1 MNKSAPVLP
10 VGEANWVATYRRLLR
25 YVRPHWPV
33 ALVAMVGM
41 MGEALMAG
49 AFTALMRPMVDGTFI
64 QRDPVMLRW
73 LPFAIVAI
81 FLVRGISGFLADV
94 GSARVGRSVVVALR
108 TELLAKYL
116 RLPTSWF
123 DRESTATM
131 VSRLNYNAEQVA
143 NASSDALK
151 IMLTEALTI
160 VVLLGVMFYQSAK
173 LTLTVAVMVPVI
185 AAIVAVVGRRYR
197 RINQSIQHAYG
208 ELAHAS
214 EEALSGQEAVK
225 IFGGTEQELQRYT
238 ALARN
243 NFRLNLKV
251 VATQAASSG
260 LVQVLA
266 AIALATIVY
275 VAGKAAVSDG
285 MTAGMFMSHIGAMM
299 AMLPSIKR
307 VTNVQTVTQ
316 RGIAAANSLF
326 QVFDEPE
333 EVDSGELAPERVRGE
348 IRFESVSFRYTPD
361 KPEVLRDVDIT
372 VPAGSVTAIVGRSGS
387 GKSTLLRLLPR
398 FYEPA
403 LGRILLDGAKLSDYR
418 LKNLREQIAVVSQNV
433 VLFDDTIARNIAYG
447 ALSNATPAQIEAAA
461 GAANALEFINKLPQG
476 MATRIGDRG
485 VLLSGGQR
493 QRLAIARAILKNA
506 PILILDEATS
516 ALDTESERLI
526 QQALDRI
533 LVGRTA
539 LVIAHRLSTIEHADQ
554 VVVLEAGRVVE
565 SGRHADLLARGG
577 TYAQLHGLQFRE
589 TQSA

>member
-1 MNKSAPVLP
+1 VSKPEPTPAAGND
-10 VGEANWVATYRRLLR
+10 WIATYRRLLR
-25 YVRPHWPV
+25 YVRPHWPI
-33 ALVAMVGM
+33 ALVAMFGM
-41 MGEALMAG
+41 LGEALMAG

-64 QRDPVMLRW
+64 ERDPVMLTW
-73 LPFAIVAI
+73 LPYAIVAI

-94 GSARVGRSVVVALR
+94 GSARVGRSVVVTLR
-108 TELLAKYL
+108 TELMAKYL
-116 RLPTSWF
+116 RLPSAWF

-143 NASSDALK
+143 HAASDAIK
-151 IMLTEALTI
+151 IMVTEALTI

-185 AAIVAVVGRRYR
+185 SLIVAVVGRRYR
-197 RINQSIQHAYG
+197 RINQSIQQAYG
-208 ELAHAS
+208 ALAHAS
-214 EEALSGQEAVK
+214 EEALAGHEAVK
-225 IFGGTEQELQRYT
+225 IFGGSEHEVQRYT

-260 LVQVLA
+260 VVQVLA
-266 AIALATIVY
+266 ATALATIVY
-275 VAGKAAVSDG
+275 VAGRAAVSDG

-316 RGIAAANSLF
+316 RGVAAANSLF
-326 QVFDEPE
+326 EVFDERE
-333 EVDSGELAPERVRGE
+333 EVDSGQLAPQRVRGE
-348 IRFESVSFRYTPD
+348 IRFEAVSFRYTED
-361 KPEVLRDVDIT
+361 KPEVLHDVSIT
-372 VPAGSVTAIVGRSGS
+372 VPAGSLTAIVGRSGS

-398 FYEPA
+398 FYEPGS
-403 LGRILLDGAKLSDYR
+403 GRVLLDGAELGDYR
-418 LKNLREQIAVVSQNV
+418 LKSLREQIAVVSQNV

-447 ALSNATPAQIEAAA
+447 ALATATPEQIEAAA
-461 GAANALEFINKLPQG
+461 TAANAMEFIQRLPQG
-476 MATRIGDRG
+476 MQSRIGDRG

-506 PILILDEATS
+506 PVLILDEATS

-533 LVGRTA
+533 LEGRTA

-554 VVVLEAGRVVE
+554 VVVLEGGRVVE
-565 SGRHADLLARGG
+565 TGRHAELLARGG
-577 TYAQLHGLQFRE
+577 TYAQLHGLQFRDPE
-589 TQSA
+589 PA

>member
-1 MNKSAPVLP
+1 MSGPAPVT
-10 VGEANWVATYRRLLR
+10 GASDDWIAIYRRLLR
-25 YVRPHWPV
+25 YVRPHWPI
-33 ALVAMVGM
+33 ALVAMIGM
-41 MGEALMAG
+41 VGEALMAG

-64 QRDPVMLRW
+64 ERDPVMLRW

-94 GSARVGRSVVVALR
+94 GSARVGRSVVVTLR
-108 TELLAKYL
+108 TELLSKYL
-116 RLPTSWF
+116 RLPSSWF

-143 NASSDALK
+143 HAASDAIK
-151 IMLTEALTI
+151 IMMTEALTI

-185 AAIVAVVGRRYR
+185 AVIVALVGRRYR
-197 RINQSIQHAYG
+197 RINENIQQAYG
-208 ELAHAS
+208 ALAHAS
-214 EEALSGQEAVK
+214 EEALAGHEAVK
-225 IFGGTEQELQRYT
+225 IFGGSEQEIKRYT

-251 VATQAASSG
+251 VATQAVSSG
-260 LVQVLA
+260 VVQVLA

-275 VAGKAAVSDG
+275 VAGRAAVSDG

-316 RGIAAANSLF
+316 RGIAAASSLF
-326 QVFDEPE
+326 EVFDEPE
-333 EVDSGELAPERVRGE
+333 EVDSGQLAPQRVRGE
-348 IRFESVSFRYTPD
+348 IRFESVSFRYAAD
-361 KPEVLRDVDIT
+361 KPQVLHNVSID
-372 VPAGSVTAIVGRSGS
+372 VPAGSLTAIVGRSGS

-398 FYEPA
+398 FYEPMA
-403 LGRILLDGAKLSDYR
+403 GRILLDGAALTDYR
-418 LKNLREQIAVVSQNV
+418 LQSLRQQIAVVSQNV

-447 ALSNATPAQIEAAA
+447 ALSAATPAEIEAAA
-461 GAANALEFINKLPQG
+461 TAANAMEFINLLPQG
-476 MATRIGDRG
+476 MESRIGDRG

-506 PILILDEATS
+506 PVLILDEATS

-554 VVVLEAGRVVE
+554 VVVLEAGRVAE
-565 SGRHADLLARGG
+565 TGRHADMITRGG
-577 TYAQLHGLQFRE
+577 VYAQLHGLQFRE
-589 TQSA
+589 IENA

>member
-1 MNKSAPVLP
+1 MSKNIPLP
-10 VGEANWVATYRRLLR
+10 VEGADWIAIYKRLLQ
-25 YVRPHWPV
+25 YVRPHWPI
-33 ALVAMVGM
+33 ALIAMMGM
-41 MGEALMAG
+41 VGEALMAG

-64 QRDPVMLRW
+64 DKDQTTLQW

-116 RLPTSWF
+116 RLPSSWF

-143 NASSDALK
+143 QASSDAVK

-160 VVLLGVMFYQSAK
+160 VAMLAVMFYQSAK
-173 LTLTVAVMVPVI
+173 LTLTVAVMVPAI
-185 AAIVAVVGRRYR
+185 AIIVAVVGKRYR
-197 RINQSIQHAYG
+197 RINQSIQQAYG

-214 EEALSGQEAVK
+214 EEALAGHEAVK
-225 IFGGTEQELQRYT
+225 VFGASARELQRYEV
-238 ALARN
+238 LARN

-251 VATQAASSG
+251 VSTQAMSSG

-275 VAGKAAVSDG
+275 VAGRAAVSDG
-285 MTAGMFMSHIGAMM
+285 MTAGMFMSHIGSMM
-299 AMLPSIKR
+299 VILPSVKR

-316 RGIAAANSLF
+316 RGIAAAHSLF

-333 EVDSGELAPERVRGE
+333 EVDRGTIAPERVRGA
-348 IRFESVSFRYTPD
+348 IRFDAVSFRYAAD
-361 KPEVLRDVDIT
+361 KAEVLREVSLD
-372 VPAGSVTAIVGRSGS
+372 VPAGSLTAIVGRSGS

-398 FYEPA
+398 FYEPVS
-403 LGRILLDGAKLSDYR
+403 GSILLDGVALADYR
-418 LKNLREQIAVVSQNV
+418 LADLRRQIAVVSQNV
-433 VLFDDTIARNIAYG
+433 VLFDDTVAANIAYG
-447 ALSNATPAQIEAAA
+447 ALASSTPAEIEAAA
-461 GAANALEFINKLPQG
+461 AAANALEFIERLPQG
-476 MATRIGDRG
+476 MNTRIGDRG

-506 PILILDEATS
+506 PVLILDEATS

-554 VVVLEAGRVVE
+554 VVVLDAGRVVE
-565 SGRHADLLARGG
+565 VGRHADLLARGG
-577 TYAQLHGLQFRE
+577 AYAQLHGLQFHDL
-589 TQSA
+589 QA

>member
-1 MNKSAPVLP
+1 
-10 VGEANWVATYRRLLR
+10 
-25 YVRPHWPV
+25 
-33 ALVAMVGM
+33 
-41 MGEALMAG
+41 
-49 AFTALMRPMVDGTFI
+49 MRPMVDGTFVD
-64 QRDPVMLRW
+64 RDPFTLRW
-73 LPFAIVAI
+73 LPIAIVAI

-116 RLPTSWF
+116 RLPSSWF
-123 DRESTATM
+123 DGESTATM

-143 NASSDALK
+143 QASSDAIK
-151 IMLTEALTI
+151 IMLTETMTI

-185 AAIVAVVGRRYR
+185 ALIVAVVGRRYR
-197 RINQSIQHAYG
+197 SINQRIQKAYG
-208 ELAHAS
+208 ELAHAA
-214 EEALSGQEAVK
+214 EEALAGHEAVK
-225 IFGGTEQELQRYT
+225 VFGGTEQELQRYHG
-238 ALARN
+238 LARN
-243 NFRLNLKV
+243 NFQLNLKV

-260 LVQVLA
+260 VVQVLA

-275 VAGKAAVSDG
+275 VAGRAAVSDG

-316 RGIAAANSLF
+316 RGIAAASSLF
-326 QVFDEPE
+326 QVLDEPE
-333 EVDSGELAPERVRGE
+333 EVDQGTLAPERVRGE
-348 IRFESVSFRYTPD
+348 IRFEAVSFHYAAD
-361 KPEVLRDVDIT
+361 KPQVLHEVSIA
-372 VPAGSVTAIVGRSGS
+372 VPAGSLTAIVGRSGS

-398 FYEPA
+398 FYEPQS
-403 LGRILLDGAKLSDYR
+403 GRILLDGAALGDYR
-418 LKNLREQIAVVSQNV
+418 LQDLRKQIAVVSQNV

-447 ALSNATPAQIEAAA
+447 ALAKATPAEIEAAA
-461 GAANALEFINKLPQG
+461 QAANAMEFINRLPEG
-476 MATRIGDRG
+476 MQTRIGDRG

-506 PILILDEATS
+506 PVLILDEATS

-533 LVGRTA
+533 LEGRTA

-565 SGRHADLLARGG
+565 IGRHAELLQRGG
-577 TYAQLHGLQFRE
+577 GYAQLHGMQFRE
-589 TQSA
+589 SEPA

>member
-1 MNKSAPVLP
+1 MSGPAPVTGASDDWI
-10 VGEANWVATYRRLLR
+10 VIYRRLLR
-25 YVRPHWPV
+25 YVRPHWPI
-33 ALVAMVGM
+33 ALVAMIGM
-41 MGEALMAG
+41 AGEALMAG

-64 QRDPVMLRW
+64 ERDPVMLRW

-94 GSARVGRSVVVALR
+94 GSARVGRSVVVTLR
-108 TELLAKYL
+108 TELLSKYL
-116 RLPTSWF
+116 RLPSSWF

-143 NASSDALK
+143 HAASDAVK
-151 IMLTEALTI
+151 IMMTEALTI

-185 AAIVAVVGRRYR
+185 SVIVAVVGRRYR
-197 RINQSIQHAYG
+197 RINENIQHAYG
-208 ELAHAS
+208 ALAHAS
-214 EEALSGQEAVK
+214 EEALAGHEAVK
-225 IFGGTEQELQRYT
+225 IFGGSEQELTRYT

-260 LVQVLA
+260 VVQVLA

-275 VAGKAAVSDG
+275 VAGRAAVSDG

-316 RGIAAANSLF
+316 RGIAAASSLF
-326 QVFDEPE
+326 EVFDEPE
-333 EVDSGELAPERVRGE
+333 EVDSGQLAVQRVRGE
-348 IRFESVSFRYTPD
+348 IRFESVSFRYAAD
-361 KPEVLRDVDIT
+361 KPQVLHNVSID
-372 VPAGSVTAIVGRSGS
+372 VPAGSLTAIVGRSGS

-398 FYEPA
+398 FYEPTA
-403 LGRILLDGAKLSDYR
+403 GRILLDGTALTDYR
-418 LKNLREQIAVVSQNV
+418 LQSLRQQIAVVSQNV

-447 ALSNATPAQIEAAA
+447 ALSAATPAEIEVAAT
-461 GAANALEFINKLPQG
+461 AANAMEFINLLPQG
-476 MATRIGDRG
+476 METRIGDRG

-506 PILILDEATS
+506 PVLILDEATS

-554 VVVLEAGRVVE
+554 VVVLEAGRVAE
-565 SGRHADLLARGG
+565 IGRHADLITRGG
-577 TYAQLHGLQFRE
+577 VYAQLHGLQFRE
-589 TQSA
+589 IENA

>member
-1 MNKSAPVLP
+1 VSKSIPLDA
-10 VGEANWVATYRRLLR
+10 GGSDWIATYRRLLR
-25 YVRPHWPV
+25 YVRPHWPI
-33 ALVAMVGM
+33 ALVAMAGM
-41 MGEALMAG
+41 TGEALMAG

-64 QRDPVMLRW
+64 ARDPVMLQW

-81 FLVRGISGFLADV
+81 FVVRGISGFLADV
-94 GSARVGRSVVVALR
+94 GSARVGRSVVVTLR
-108 TELLAKYL
+108 TELMAKYL
-116 RLPTSWF
+116 RLPSSWF
-123 DRESTATM
+123 DRETTASM

-143 NASSDALK
+143 NAASDALK

-160 VVLLGVMFYQSAK
+160 IVLLAVMFYQSAK

-185 AAIVAVVGRRYR
+185 SIIVAVVGRRYR
-197 RINQSIQHAYG
+197 RINQSIQQAYG

-214 EEALSGQEAVK
+214 EEALSGHEAVK
-225 IFGGTEQELQRYT
+225 VFGGSTHEVQRYT

-260 LVQVLA
+260 LVQILA
-266 AIALATIVY
+266 ATALATIVY
-275 VAGKAAVSDG
+275 VAGRAAVSDG

-316 RGIAAANSLF
+316 RGVAAANSLF

-333 EVDSGELAPERVRGE
+333 EADSGTLTPGRVRGE

-361 KPEVLRDVDIT
+361 KPEVLRDVSIT
-372 VPAGSVTAIVGRSGS
+372 VPAGSLTAIVGRSGS

-398 FYEPA
+398 FYEPTS
-403 LGRILLDGAKLSDYR
+403 GRVLLDGAELGDYR
-418 LKNLREQIAVVSQNV
+418 LTGLREQVAVVSQNV

-447 ALSNATPAQIEAAA
+447 ALSSATPEQIEAAA
-461 GAANALEFINKLPQG
+461 LAANAMEFIQRLPQG
-476 MATRIGDRG
+476 MQTRIGDRG

-506 PILILDEATS
+506 PVLILDEATS

-565 SGRHADLLARGG
+565 SGRHAELLARGG
-577 TYAQLHGLQFRE
+577 AYAQLHGLQFRE
-589 TQSA
+589 TETG